1 MRTRRKRGLA
11 VTELETHAAHTGLAH
26 QFQNLDQ
33 QQDADTLG
41 IWVFLVTEIMF
52 FGGVFAAYAIYRGFY
67 FAAFE
72 GGSHILDV
80 RLGAFNTVALL
91 GSSLTMAL
99 SVRSAQSGNRRAL
112 VLFLILTMI
121 LGGVFLGVKAYEYD
135 QKFVEHVVPSL
146 DWAPEGAV
154 LARLAPGGLEHAE
167 LYFIFYFAMTGLHAL
182 HMIIGMGLLL
192 WLVLRSRKGSFTPS
206 YFAPVEV
213 VGLYWHFVDIVWI
226 FLFPLLYLIG
236 GRY

>member
-1 MRTRRKRGLA
+1 
-11 VTELETHAAHTGLAH
+11 VTDAEAQAQHTGLAH
-26 QFQNLDQ
+26 QFQDLEQ
-33 QQDADTLG
+33 QQDTDLLG

-52 FGGVFAAYAIYRGFY
+52 FGGLFAAYAIYRWAYYG
-67 FAAFE
+67 AFE
-72 GGSHILDV
+72 GGSHVLDI
-80 RLGAFNTVALL
+80 RLGAVNTMVLL

-99 SVRSAQSGNRRAL
+99 SVRSAQTGNRRAL
-112 VLFLILTMI
+112 VLFLIATMI
-121 LGGVFLGVKAYEYD
+121 LGGIFLSIKGVEYN
-135 QKFVEHVVPSL
+135 QKFVEHVVPGL
-146 DWAPEGAV
+146 DWAPEGAT
-154 LARLAPGGLEHAE
+154 LARLAPGGLGHAQI
-167 LYFIFYFAMTGLHAL
+167 YFIFYFAMTGLHAL

-192 WLVLRSRKGSFTPS
+192 WLVLRARKGSFTPH

>member
-1 MRTRRKRGLA
+1 MSDLS
-11 VTELETHAAHTGLAH
+11 AHGPSEHEVGLAH
-26 QFQNLDQ
+26 QFEDLSQ
-33 QQDADTLG
+33 QQDSDTFG

-52 FGGVFAAYAIYRGFY
+52 FGGLFASYAIYRGLY

-72 GGSHILDV
+72 AGSRILDV
-80 RLGAFNTVALL
+80 RLGATNTVVLI

-99 SVRSAQSGNRRAL
+99 SVRSAQTGNRRAL
-112 VLFLILTMI
+112 VYFLIATLI
-121 LGGVFLGVKAYEYD
+121 LGGIFLGIKGYEYN
-135 QKFVEHVVPSL
+135 QKFVEHVVPGL
-146 DWAPEGAV
+146 DWAPQGEVA
-154 LARLAPGGLEHAE
+154 AHLAPGGTLHAE
-167 LYFIFYFAMTGLHAL
+167 LYFIYYFAMTGLHAI

-192 WLVLRSRKGSFTPS
+192 WLVLKSRKGSFTPH

>member
-1 MRTRRKRGLA
+1 MADAHAESEYTR
-11 VTELETHAAHTGLAH
+11 LAH
-26 QFQNLDQ
+26 QFEDLEQ
-33 QQDADTLG
+33 QQNTDTFG

-52 FGGVFAAYAIYRGFY
+52 FGGMFASYAILRWFY
-67 FAAFE
+67 FAAFR

-80 RLGAFNTVALL
+80 RLGALNTMVLL

-99 SVRSAQSGNRRAL
+99 SVHSAQTGMRRAL
-112 VLFLILTMI
+112 IVFLISTMI
-121 LGGVFLGVKAYEYD
+121 LGGVFLGVKGVEYN
-135 QKFVEHVVPSL
+135 QKFAEHVVPGL
-146 DWAPEGAV
+146 DWTPEGKV
-154 LARLAPGGLEHAE
+154 LAQLAPGGLNHAQ
-167 LYFIFYFAMTGLHAL
+167 LYFFFYFAMTGLHAL

-192 WLVLRSRKGSFTPS
+192 WLVLRARKGSFTPH

>member
-11 VTELETHAAHTGLAH
+11 VTELEAHAAHSGLAH

-72 GGSHILDV
+72 GGSRILDV

-112 VLFLILTMI
+112 VLFLILTML

-135 QKFVEHVVPSL
+135 QKFVENVVPSL

-192 WLVLRSRKGSFTPS
+192 WLVLRARKGSFTPS

>member
-1 MRTRRKRGLA
+1 VPEAEAR
-11 VTELETHAAHTGLAH
+11 VHHAAVAH
-26 QFQNLDQ
+26 QFEDLDQ
-33 QQDADTLG
+33 QQDTDTLG
-41 IWVFLVTEIMF
+41 IWIFLVTEIMF
-52 FGGVFAAYAIYRGFY
+52 FGGLFAGYAIYRYLY

-80 RLGAFNTVALL
+80 KLGAINTMVLL
-91 GSSLTMAL
+91 ASSLTMAL
-99 SVRSAQSGNRRAL
+99 SVRSAQIGNRR
-112 VLFLILTMI
+112 LILTFLVATMV
-121 LGGVFLGVKAYEYD
+121 LGSVFLFIKGVEYN
-135 QKFVEHVVPSL
+135 QKFVEHVVPGL
-146 DWAPEGAV
+146 DWAPEGET
-154 LARLAPGGLEHAE
+154 LAKLAPGGVGHGEM
-167 LYFIFYFAMTGLHAL
+167 YFIFYFSMTGLHAL

-192 WLVLRSRKGSFTPS
+192 WLVLRARKGAFTGG

>member
-1 MRTRRKRGLA
+1 VA
-11 VTELETHAAHTGLAH
+11 DIHAEHAQAGLAH
-26 QFQNLDQ
+26 QFEDLAQ
-33 QQDADTLG
+33 QHDADTLG

-52 FGGVFAAYAIYRGFY
+52 FGGVFAAYAIFRWLYY
-67 FAAFE
+67 AAFE
-72 GGSHILDV
+72 GGSHILDI
-80 RLGAFNTVALL
+80 RLGAINTVVLL

-99 SVRSAQSGNRRAL
+99 SVRSAQIGNRRAL
-112 VLFLILTMI
+112 VLFLALTMI
-121 LGGVFLGVKAYEYD
+121 LGGAFLGVKAYEYH
-135 QKFVEHVVPSL
+135 QKFVEHIVPSL
-146 DWAPEGAV
+146 DWAPDGDV
-154 LARLAPGGLEHAE
+154 LTRLAPGGLDHAQ
-167 LYFIFYFAMTGLHAL
+167 LYFFFYFAMTGLHAV

-192 WLVLRSRKGSFTPS
+192 WVVLRARQGAFTPD

>member
-1 MRTRRKRGLA
+1 MNDAEARLHGEEKGL
-11 VTELETHAAHTGLAH
+11 VH
-26 QFQNLDQ
+26 QFENLEQ
-33 QQDADTLG
+33 QQDSDTLG
-41 IWVFLVTEIMF
+41 IWLFLVTEIMF
-52 FGGVFAAYAIYRGFY
+52 FGGMFAAYGLYRGLY

-80 RLGAFNTVALL
+80 RLGAANTVVLL

-99 SVRSAQSGNRRAL
+99 GVRSAQTGNRRAL
-112 VLFLILTMI
+112 VLFLIATMV
-121 LGGVFLGVKAYEYD
+121 LGGVFLGVKAYEYN
-135 QKFVEHVVPSL
+135 QKFVEHIVPSL
-146 DWAPEGAV
+146 DWAPEGGV
-154 LARLAPGGLEHAE
+154 LAHLAPGGLQHAQ
-167 LYFIFYFAMTGLHAL
+167 LFFFFYFAMTGLHAI

-192 WLVLRSRKGSFTPS
+192 YLVVRARQGSFTPN
-206 YFAPVEV
+206 YFAPVEI

>member
-1 MRTRRKRGLA
+1 
-11 VTELETHAAHTGLAH
+11 VTDAELHAEKGMAH
-26 QFQNLDQ
+26 QFEDLDQ
-33 QQDADTLG
+33 QHEADALG

-52 FGGVFAAYAIYRGFY
+52 FGGVLAAYAIYRGLY
-67 FAAFE
+67 FAAFD
-72 GGSHILDV
+72 GGSHILDI
-80 RLGAFNTVALL
+80 RLGAANTIVLL

-99 SVRSAQSGNRRAL
+99 SVRSAQTGNRRATIM
-112 VLFLILTMI
+112 FLIATMI
-121 LGGVFLGVKAYEYD
+121 LGGIFLGVKAYEYD
-135 QKFVEHVVPSL
+135 QKFVEHVVPGL
-146 DWAPEGAV
+146 DWGPEGET
-154 LARLAPGGLEHAE
+154 LARLAPGGLQHAE
-167 LYFIFYFAMTGLHAL
+167 IYFIFYFAMTGLHAI

-192 WLVLRSRKGSFTPS
+192 WLVFKARKDSFTAH

>member
-1 MRTRRKRGLA
+1 MPTRRRGPA
-11 VTELETHAAHTGLAH
+11 VTEVDVHTEHAALAH
-26 QFQNLDQ
+26 QFENLEQ

-52 FGGVFAAYAIYRGFY
+52 FGGLFAAYAIYRSLY
-67 FAAFE
+67 FAAFA
-72 GGSHILDV
+72 GGSRILDV
-80 RLGAFNTVALL
+80 RLGALNTVVLL

-99 SVRSAQSGNRRAL
+99 SVRSAHTGNRRAL

-146 DWAPEGAV
+146 DWAPEGEV
-154 LARLAPGGLEHAE
+154 LARLSPGGLEHAQ

-192 WLVLRSRKGSFTPS
+192 WLVLRARKGNFTPH

-236 GRY
+236 GRH